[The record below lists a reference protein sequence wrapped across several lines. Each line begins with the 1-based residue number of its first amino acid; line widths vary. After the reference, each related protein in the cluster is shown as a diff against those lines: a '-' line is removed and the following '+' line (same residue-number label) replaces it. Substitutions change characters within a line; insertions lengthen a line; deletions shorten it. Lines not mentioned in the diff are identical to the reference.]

1 MSDQPQCLCI
11 PFEVFN
17 LLPPPPFIQHI
28 VLHSYLQQMEALM
41 VSAFSGAMGSLLAK
55 LGALLE
61 KDFKLAKDAKK
72 EIISLRDEMS
82 SINAFL
88 MKLSAMEEPVDVQ
101 LRELRSKVRELAYD
115 MEDCVDIFMHNLGSN
130 KKGLLHGLKMLRARY
145 ETATLIKTLKARAVG
160 IGNWYELM
168 TRLPGWPRTVWVDPR
183 IQALYTDAAILQ
195 GIDDPKEK
203 LVKLLKEDGACR
215 LKVVSI
221 VGFGGIGK
229 TTLAKQV
236 YTTIQGQYDCTAFV
250 SMSRN
255 PDLAKILSDIIKQFV
270 GWFYS
275 SLDDEKQLIE
285 EFRDCLQD
293 KRYFVVIDDIWTI
306 EEWNIIKCCFVE
318 NNRGSRVIT
327 TTRIEDT
334 AEACCSSFHGH
345 LRYLRTRGIG
355 CNNLLPYLQKLEE
368 LKTLEV
374 VTEGGYF
381 VLDAGMLPS
390 TLWHL
395 IIPVGV
401 VLAGRVGQMRSLRT
415 LCKLPID
422 LKDAERM
429 KELGE
434 LTNLRELVL
443 FRSSYGVEDT
453 CDVLLASLCKLCNL
467 RSLIIR
473 GSLEQ
478 DVLSHWLP
486 PPHRLRRLHAL
497 ECLFSTVP
505 AGWITQLSNLHSL
518 EIQVVSLLSDGI
530 DILARLISLVHLK
543 LHIQE
548 HSPQDSTL
556 VVRHAA
562 FPNLW
567 EFCFRCKT
575 PCLMFEAGTMP
586 RIRSLDIECYEQGA
600 RQANSVL
607 DGIEHLGTLEEFKV
621 HIYARESFIPM
632 EFCCGDAMKS
642 HEEKHRKW
650 DRKSLEVAITEAIS
664 KHPRSFRVVIETV
677 EWTRK
682 VRIGILRDHVLLAA
696 LMFNFL
702 NRDDIGHDYYAP
714 CRDYSEWR

>member
-318 NNRGSRVIT
+318 NNREENFIT
-327 TTRIEDT
+327 IINDQHSTKGPLEVRRLSLHVRN
-334 AEACCSSFHGH
+334 SSESNNVLQSMALTQARSFNLWGHAQWLPSSLRKFHF
-345 LRYLRTRGIG
+345 LR
-355 CNNLLPYLQKLEE
+355 KLEE

-677 EWTRK
+677 
-682 VRIGILRDHVLLAA
+682 
-696 LMFNFL
+696 
-702 NRDDIGHDYYAP
+702 
-714 CRDYSEWR
+714 